1 MKIVGSYEAKTNLSK
16 LLDAVAEGES
26 IMITRHGISVA
37 MLIPVSERQKR
48 PVKDII
54 NDIRTYQS
62 KHSLGGLSLKEIIEE
77 GRR

>member
-26 IMITRHGISVA
+26 VMITRRGISVA
-37 MLIPVSERQKR
+37 MLIPVSERPQR

-54 NDIRTYQS
+54 NDIRMYQS
-62 KHSLGGLSLKEIIEE
+62 KHNLGGLSLKEIIEE